1 MSKKST
7 REEAVELAY
16 ASAQKKLRAA
26 DPETVAEHSGA
37 EWHKDE
43 GYLEIPF
50 LNRRYRVSL
59 PDVTVRSRTA
69 LHRSENSGCRKA
81 ADEAGEEPPLVRRVL
96 ILHYLLQAHGT
107 GLAGRWVDFRSIP
120 GGVAYYP
127 VFRGRIISRLVRMF
141 GERPQALIEA
151 AAPLGGQP
159 IEMADVGIEIT
170 AFPRVPVVFALWEA
184 SEEFGPEGTVMFDD
198 SLPTYLET
206 EDAIVVCEEIFAGLK
221 HRV

>member
-7 REEAVELAY
+7 REEAVEFAH
-16 ASAQKKLRAA
+16 ASAQKQLCET
-26 DPETVAEHSGA
+26 DPEAVAERSGVA
-37 EWHKDE
+37 WHKAE
-43 GYLEIPF
+43 GYFEVPF

-59 PDVTVRSRTA
+59 PEATVR
-69 LHRSENSGCRKA
+69 
-81 ADEAGEEPPLVRRVL
+81 DEAGNESPLVRRVL

-107 GLAGRWVDFRSIP
+107 GLANRWVDFRSIP

-151 AAPLGGQP
+151 ATPLGGRP
-159 IEMADVGIEIT
+159 IEMADVGIEIP

-206 EDAIVVCEEIFAGLK
+206 EDAIVVCEEIFGALK
-221 HRV
+221 EHVQSV

>member
-1 MSKKST
+1 MSRKST
-7 REEAVELAY
+7 REEAMEFAH
-16 ASAQKKLRAA
+16 ASAQKQLRAA
-26 DPETVAEHSGA
+26 DPKGMAARSGA
-37 EWHKDE
+37 EWYKGE
-43 GYLEIPF
+43 GYFEVPF
-50 LNRRYRVSL
+50 LNRRYRVTL
-59 PDVTVRSRTA
+59 PDGTV
-69 LHRSENSGCRKA
+69 K
-81 ADEAGEEPPLVRRVL
+81 DEEGEEPPLIRKVL

-107 GLAGRWVDFRSIP
+107 GLANRWVDFRSIP

-151 AAPLGGQP
+151 AAPLGGRP
-159 IEMADVGIEIT
+159 IEMADVGVEIP
-170 AFPRVPVVFALWEA
+170 AFPRVPVVFALWEP

-221 HRV
+221 HSV